1 MKINGYETYN
11 SILNSGGI
19 SMIVLFYILMVGFS
33 LVIKIIIAILNRK
46 RISGSEEEYE
56 GGIRIKTRSKRT

>member
-19 SMIVLFYILMVGFS
+19 SIIVLFYILMVGFS